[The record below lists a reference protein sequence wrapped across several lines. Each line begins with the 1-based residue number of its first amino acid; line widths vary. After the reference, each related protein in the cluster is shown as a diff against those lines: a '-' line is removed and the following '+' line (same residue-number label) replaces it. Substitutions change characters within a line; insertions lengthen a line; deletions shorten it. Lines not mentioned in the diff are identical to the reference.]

1 MKTAAFLRYLPVF
14 FALLLG
20 SGGQA
25 LAQTDAERIRVL
37 EERVAHLERM
47 VDALTQARDASE
59 NNTRRLIAGF
69 RRRTGSSRTCEH
81 ACFHDAQFRT
91 AARPRPAGAAS

>member
-14 FALLLG
+14 FALLVG

-59 NNTRRLIAGF
+59 DNTAGSLREF
-69 RRRTGSSRTCEH
+69 RRRADSSRICEH

-91 AARPRPAGAAS
+91 SARPRPAGVAS